1 MVFAVVFRNIK
12 FKRKTST
19 FLYSHTKV
27 IQENADLE
35 IFVYPFLLLAYK
47 KLARLSKTKKPE
59 RVANGYACY
68 KRRYSVLTRI
78 SSEIISEVAYFY

>member
-1 MVFAVVFRNIK
+1 MVSAVVFRNIK
-12 FKRKTST
+12 FKRQNST

-47 KLARLSKTKKPE
+47 KHARLSKTKKPE

-68 KRRYSVLTRI
+68 KRRYSVLTRV
-78 SSEIISEVAYFY
+78 SSELFSEVA